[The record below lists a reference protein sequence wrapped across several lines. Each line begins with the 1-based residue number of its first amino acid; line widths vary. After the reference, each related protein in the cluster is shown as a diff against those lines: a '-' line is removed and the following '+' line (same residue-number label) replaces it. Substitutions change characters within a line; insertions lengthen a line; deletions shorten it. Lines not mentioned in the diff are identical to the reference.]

1 MQSFGRSYQKYT
13 WRETG
18 REGGGRLVTH
28 GCPHLPHTLGVCPGH
43 AVWALICGFCP
54 QWGFPGGEVVKN
66 PLANAGDVGMIPG
79 SGRSPGEGNGN
90 PLHYSSLE
98 NFVDRGGSRA
108 TVRGLQLNMT

>member
-1 MQSFGRSYQKYT
+1 MIHYRTLIF
-13 WRETG
+13 
-18 REGGGRLVTH
+18 LVDMH
-28 GCPHLPHTLGVCPGH
+28 
-43 AVWALICGFCP
+43 
-54 QWGFPGGEVVKN
+54 FPGGLEVKASASMV
-66 PLANAGDVGMIPG
+66 GDPGMIPG